1 MSSDVDREPL
11 AERLLLLGTRTGLVL
26 LLAMPLVVTE
36 ETFFPFVVGKSVFGR
51 SVIEAVFAM
60 WLVAAIL
67 YPRHRLPRS
76 WLLVAFGVYVIV
88 NFASGIAGVSL
99 QRSLWST
106 YERMQGT
113 VDLVHWMM
121 LAVVLAA
128 AFRSISDWT
137 FLFGVNVMVSLLV
150 ALLGV
155 AEHLDVS
162 VPLFESISRGEGDRV
177 STTLGNPTYVGA
189 YMIVNA
195 MIGLALLAYSF
206 NREPARE
213 VSGAVRRRR
222 RRDAATSGYVS
233 WPAALRVVL
242 VACIALDLWIVT
254 LTGTR
259 GATLGLAAGLIAFA
273 VAYLAVGNV
282 RAVKYAAAAVL
293 AVVAVLAL
301 ALGPGRGTP
310 PVERLSESNVLVA
323 RLSSIGPD
331 DGSIRSRLESVA
343 IGLKAFAAR
352 PILGWGPENYIVPW
366 GRYLEEDDR
375 ESKTFDHAHN
385 KIIEETTT
393 KGALGLVSYLSLWAI
408 MLAVLYRRARTENA
422 HLQLLVLLAGSAL
435 AAYFVQNLALF
446 DTPATVLQFMLLFGF
461 VVSLEVAGTG
471 RTSKD
476 ETGDGHKPGTV
487 MGSWTAPVRR
497 AASWV
502 DSAWAWT
509 GTTTTRLRESRRWA
523 SPLAIV
529 AAALALVACV
539 YFVNYRAYD
548 GARAVSLAIRPG
560 AGWTERSARFSESI
574 DAFPPLANYAREQ
587 MWTTLAGEWGH
598 LTAEE
603 KRAAL
608 AETERTAVHA
618 LEAEPQSWL
627 INAKLAA
634 VYLRASA
641 DDPESLAVARS
652 YLDRARELAPYVA
665 EVGELEEAFERVD
678 SR

>member
-1 MSSDVDREPL
+1 MTSNVDRETP
-11 AERLLLLGTRTGLVL
+11 AEKLLLLGTRAGLIL
-26 LLAMPLVVTE
+26 LLAMPLVVTG

-51 SVIEAVFAM
+51 VVIEAVFAM

-67 YPRHRLPRS
+67 YPRQRLPRS

-88 NFASGIAGVSL
+88 NFASGIAGVSS

-113 VDLVHWMM
+113 VDLIHWMM
-121 LAVVLAA
+121 LAVVLVA
-128 AFRSISDWT
+128 AFRSISHWAL
-137 FLFGVNVMVSLLV
+137 LFGVNVMVSLLV

-162 VPLFESISRGEGDRV
+162 VPLFEYISRGEGDRV
-177 STTLGNPTYVGA
+177 SITLGNPTYVGA

-222 RRDAATSGYVS
+222 RRDAATRRGVP
-233 WPAALRVVL
+233 WLVALRAVL

-282 RAVKYAAAAVL
+282 RAIKYAAAAIL
-293 AVVAVLAL
+293 AVVAVLVL
-301 ALGPGRGTP
+301 ALGPARGTP

-323 RLSSIGPD
+323 RLSSIGRD
-331 DGSIRSRLESVA
+331 DGSIRSRLESVT

-366 GRYLEEDDR
+366 GRYFEEDDR
-375 ESKTFDHAHN
+375 KSKTFDHAHN
-385 KIIEETTT
+385 KIIEEITT
-393 KGALGLVSYLSLWAI
+393 KGALGLVSYLSLWTI

-435 AAYFVQNLALF
+435 VAYFVQNLALF

-461 VVSLEVAGTG
+461 VVSLEVAMTG
-471 RTSKD
+471 RTWKD
-476 ETGDGHKPGTV
+476 ETGDGHKPGTAT
-487 MGSWTAPVRR
+487 GSWTAPVRR
-497 AASWV
+497 VASWV

-509 GTTTTRLRESRRWA
+509 GTTTTRLRDSRRWVA
-523 SPLAIV
+523 PLAIV
-529 AAALALVACV
+529 VAALALVACV

-548 GARAVSLAIRPG
+548 AALTVSRALRPG
-560 AGWTERSARFSESI
+560 VGWTESSATFTEAI
-574 DAFPPLANYAREQ
+574 GAFPPLANYLREQ
-587 MWTTLAGEWGH
+587 MWTTLGERWGL
-598 LTAEE
+598 LTDEE

-608 AETERTAVHA
+608 AETERTAVDA
-618 LEAEPQSWL
+618 LEAEPQNWL
-627 INAKLAA
+627 TNARLAA

-641 DDPESLAVARS
+641 DDPEILPVARS
-652 YLDRARELAPYVA
+652 YFDRARELAPYVA
-665 EVGELEEAFERVD
+665 EVGELEKAFERVD
-678 SR
+678 SQ

>member
-60 WLVAAIL
+60 WLIAAIL

-155 AEHLDVS
+155 AEHLDVN

-177 STTLGNPTYVGA
+177 SITLGNPTYVGA

-195 MIGLALLAYSF
+195 LIGLALLAYSF

-375 ESKTFDHAHN
+375 KAKRFDHAHN

-461 VVSLEVAGTG
+461 VVSLEVTGTG

-476 ETGDGHKPGTV
+476 EAGDGHKPRHSHGLVDGACPPSGLTGGLGV
-487 MGSWTAPVRR
+487 GLDGYDDHEAPGQPPVGGASRHCRCRVGARCLRLLCELQGLRWRPHGEPGDQTGRGVDREVGQVQRVHRRLSAAGELRQGADVDHTRRGVGASDGRREASSAGRNGADGCPRAGSR
-497 AASWV
+497 AA
-502 DSAWAWT
+502 
-509 GTTTTRLRESRRWA
+509 
-523 SPLAIV
+523 
-529 AAALALVACV
+529 
-539 YFVNYRAYD
+539 
-548 GARAVSLAIRPG
+548 
-560 AGWTERSARFSESI
+560 
-574 DAFPPLANYAREQ
+574 
-587 MWTTLAGEWGH
+587 
-598 LTAEE
+598 
-603 KRAAL
+603 
-608 AETERTAVHA
+608 
-618 LEAEPQSWL
+618 
-627 INAKLAA
+627 
-634 VYLRASA
+634 
-641 DDPESLAVARS
+641 
-652 YLDRARELAPYVA
+652 ELA
-665 EVGELEEAFERVD
+665 D
-678 SR
+678 